1 MKTWFNWDKLQ
12 SNDVSSF
19 NLNEEEE
26 DIVMKNI
33 SKKGVFKALDYE
45 ANVYKF
51 ITERV
56 LMNGVCNNLIPFIAL
71 TRCDSNDIL
80 KQVKDDELKRKVE
93 LAAKLGLEFNILT
106 TGTGKQGTMYELF
119 DMLKDPTKFDV
130 PSILI
135 QCLYAILVMETLH
148 MNHND
153 LHSGNILIEVLEDPI
168 EIEMK
173 EFDIRFQTRFIPK
186 IFDFDHAYVEEL
198 GPNPLLKSI
207 NFLTTRTVNRFRK
220 GIDYYQFICECL
232 TTNTRIRRLMTLFL
246 KELIEMPYYQGWRPS
261 TNKSA
266 LIADLTAKESEFI
279 EEYIASNPDKV
290 SRTEQGDVFF
300 EIDRDT
306 ALDNLDASITKIFE
320 QITNTGDIERFSVAG
335 DFYFQYK
342 SGLEQ
347 KIIYTSGWYCQS
359 QFDFSK
365 NVLVPLQTVFDK
377 KEKYLANIL
386 SELKA

>member
-1 MKTWFNWDKLQ
+1 
-12 SNDVSSF
+12 
-19 NLNEEEE
+19 
-26 DIVMKNI
+26 
-33 SKKGVFKALDYE
+33 
-45 ANVYKF
+45 
-51 ITERV
+51 
-56 LMNGVCNNLIPFIAL
+56 
-71 TRCDSNDIL
+71 
-80 KQVKDDELKRKVE
+80 
-93 LAAKLGLEFNILT
+93 
-106 TGTGKQGTMYELF
+106 
-119 DMLKDPTKFDV
+119 
-130 PSILI
+130 
-135 QCLYAILVMETLH
+135 

-306 ALDNLDASITKIFE
+306 ALDNLDASITKK
-320 QITNTGDIERFSVAG
+320 NS
-335 DFYFQYK
+335 
-342 SGLEQ
+342 
-347 KIIYTSGWYCQS
+347 KIKRTCC
-359 QFDFSK
+359 
-365 NVLVPLQTVFDK
+365 P
-377 KEKYLANIL
+377 
-386 SELKA
+386 